1 MSDSRKRWIRRVGFL
16 AAFATVGL
24 ASAHA
29 PSALRGMEV
38 FRVSDVEVVGTRFL
52 DPYTV
57 VRAAGLDA
65 TSSIFDNAAAWRS
78 GVRTL
83 ALVEEVRVRRVYPS
97 KVLVEVR
104 ESEPVALVAGRSLR
118 PVDAAGRLLELDP
131 AGQGLDLP
139 ILTGVRR
146 DGGRVEEGASTAAV
160 ATVAALLSRVPEV
173 AAQLSQ
179 AELKGEHL
187 ALTFRDAGPT
197 ALISAAATS
206 VELMQLKLA
215 LADLAARGE
224 LEKARTIDVRFRD
237 QVVVSF
243 LDKP

>member
-1 MSDSRKRWIRRVGFL
+1 MSDSRKRWVQVVGFL

-24 ASAHA
+24 ASTQA
-29 PSALRGMEV
+29 PTALRGLEV
-38 FRVSDVEVVGTRFL
+38 FRVSHVEVVGTRFL

-83 ALVEEVRVRRVYPS
+83 AMVEEVRVRRVYPS
-97 KVLVEVR
+97 KVLLEVR

-139 ILTGVRR
+139 ILTGVRL
-146 DGGRVEEGASTAAV
+146 DGGRVEKGASTAAV
-160 ATVAALLSRVPEV
+160 ATVATLLSRVPAV
-173 AAQLSQ
+173 AARVSQ
-179 AELKGEHL
+179 AELTGGHL
-187 ALTFRDAGPT
+187 TLTFREAGPT
-197 ALISAAATS
+197 ALLSTAATP
-206 VELMQLKLA
+206 VELTQLKLA
-215 LADLAARGE
+215 LADLTARGE